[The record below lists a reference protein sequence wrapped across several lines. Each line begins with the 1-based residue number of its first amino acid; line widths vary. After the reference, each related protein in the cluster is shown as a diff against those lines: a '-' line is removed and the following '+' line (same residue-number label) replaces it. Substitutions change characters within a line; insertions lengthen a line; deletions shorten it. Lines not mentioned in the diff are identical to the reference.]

1 MTIGSAACLPGL
13 EPAAPLPSFRP
24 LEARKRA
31 KVEQPKP
38 EDSESESDI
47 WYPTAPESVS
57 WPRVFPQL

>member
-1 MTIGSAACLPGL
+1 MAIGSAASLPGL
-13 EPAAPLPSFRP
+13 EPAASLPSFRP
-24 LEARKRA
+24 PEARKRA

-38 EDSESESDI
+38 EDSESESEI

>member
-24 LEARKRA
+24 PEAHKRA
-31 KVEQPKP
+31 RVEQPMAEDP
-38 EDSESESDI
+38 ESESEI
-47 WYPTAPESVS
+47 WYPTAPETVS

>member
-1 MTIGSAACLPGL
+1 MAVASVGWGDAIV
-13 EPAAPLPSFRP
+13 
-24 LEARKRA
+24 RA

-47 WYPTAPESVS
+47 RYPTAPESVS